1 MSEYQL
7 LSLGQICSLIKDGTH
22 GTHPRHKD
30 GIPLISAKDVQDG
43 RITISSATSRI
54 SREEY
59 ETIHRTYEIKE
70 DDLLIS
76 LVGSIGRSALVTR
89 EHGIF
94 SAQRSVGILR
104 SDRSMVD
111 PKYLYHATCDNQFQ
125 QQLQSRSKSTAQAG
139 VYLGELAQC
148 SILLPPLPEQKKI
161 AEILSGIDTD
171 IYIHQ
176 QKAEDLGI
184 LIRELLRDH
193 FQEKCEGSDLRLEKV
208 TRTTIQYGANASASK
223 LRPGEPRYIRITDIK
238 EDGTLNE
245 LNAVGIDLPLKDC
258 SDYML
263 NEGDLLLA
271 RTGNTIGK
279 SYLHSKPHEELVF
292 AGYLLRVALDK
303 TTYRPEYLFLFTQSD
318 IYKNWIFETS
328 RTGAQPNINAKEY
341 GSMTI
346 PSAYVEEQDDFIAI
360 AMSLR
365 SAKGILN
372 NKIEKLKLLKQAI
385 SSDLLS
391 GRRRV
396 SV

>member
-1 MSEYQL
+1 MSDYPSEWRVETI
-7 LSLGQICSLIKDGTH
+7 GDICEIHDFK
-22 GTHPRHKD
+22 R
-30 GIPLISAKDVQDG
+30 IPLSSEQRRDRKGPYPYYGANNIQDSIDDFIFDFDAVLLAEDG
-43 RITISSATSRI
+43 GYYD
-54 SREEY
+54 EY
-59 ETIHRTYEIKE
+59 ETRDIAQYATGRYWVNNHAHILTGSESLDTRFLYF
-70 DDLLIS
+70 S
-76 LVGSIGRSALVTR
+76 LVRKNICPWINTGTR
-89 EHGIF
+89 
-94 SAQRSVGILR
+94 AKLNQADLR
-104 SDRSMVD
+104 QIEIAV
-111 PKYLYHATCDNQFQ
+111 
-125 QQLQSRSKSTAQAG
+125 
-139 VYLGELAQC
+139 
-148 SILLPPLPEQKKI
+148 PPLPEQKKI

-171 IYIHQ
+171 ICIHQ